1 MTDSGPVG
9 GLEPVS
15 GTPGQQ
21 NPTKEYVEIKEEE
34 MSCPALPVSV
44 SALVTFASRGWR
56 TETDAR
62 SAAVWCHVLEDLSR
76 RVSALLGLIGT
87 AVPAVEGSACKA
99 AALSPAFR

>member
-9 GLEPVS
+9 GLKPVS

-44 SALVTFASRGWR
+44 SALVT
-56 TETDAR
+56 DAVPPI
-62 SAAVWCHVLEDLSR
+62 SGSVFAAVWFHVLEDLSC
-76 RVSALLGLIGT
+76 RVSTLLGLIGT
-87 AVPAVEGSACKA
+87 AVPAVEGSACRA
-99 AALSPAFR
+99 AALSLAFR